1 MRKSVVNYPKH
12 ILQYTKNLKITLT
25 EDKLDKLDVSIKIL
39 PGSQTMGI
47 DSSTYLMPIKV
58 MYIYLGYRKCHEDN
72 RSHAFN
78 NDRNNS
84 IEVQDAYKSY
94 KYKNNM

>member
-1 MRKSVVNYPKH
+1 MFLSKFFPGHK
-12 ILQYTKNLKITLT
+12 Q
-25 EDKLDKLDVSIKIL
+25 SIQ
-39 PGSQTMGI
+39 STMGI

-84 IEVQDAYKSY
+84 IEADSGLRYRTFLKKLIS
-94 KYKNNM
+94 

>member
-1 MRKSVVNYPKH
+1 MFLSKFFPGHK
-12 ILQYTKNLKITLT
+12 Q
-25 EDKLDKLDVSIKIL
+25 SIQ
-39 PGSQTMGI
+39 SAMGI

-72 RSHAFN
+72 RSHACN
-78 NDRNNS
+78 NDRYNS